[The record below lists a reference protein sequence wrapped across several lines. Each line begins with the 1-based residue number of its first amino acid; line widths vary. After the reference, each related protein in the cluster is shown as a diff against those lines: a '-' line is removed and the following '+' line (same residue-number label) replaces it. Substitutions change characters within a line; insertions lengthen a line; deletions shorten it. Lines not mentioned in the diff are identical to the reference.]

1 MRRLASPI
9 NSWAHEVHARP
20 FSLLNRLHSV
30 GMNAHSGR
38 TWRDAAILVAGVLV
52 VGAIVFAAGQP
63 QQPAPAPL
71 QSPLQSPIQPT
82 APIATPTAPLPP
94 PPQPTAPS
102 GPPPIAPTTATPL
115 FVPTVERTPLFLP
128 TPFGTPDI
136 RSTSDAVIATLTA
149 QAIPPTMPVATR
161 RPIGAGPEQ
170 ASQAPRTPTP
180 PPDPSG
186 ITLLSLSNKVY
197 AGGAVALTIRT
208 QPNAVCHLQIARM
221 RADGSQHIVPI
232 PAGASRRAGGDG
244 IAAWIWAVDANEPIG
259 PATLLV
265 NCDAIG
271 TVQYQIEV
279 TK

>member
-1 MRRLASPI
+1 MS
-9 NSWAHEVHARP
+9 
-20 FSLLNRLHSV
+20 
-30 GMNAHSGR
+30 AHSGR
-38 TWRDAAILVAGVLV
+38 IWRDAGILIAGVLV
-52 VGAIVFAAGQP
+52 IGAILFAAFGQP

-82 APIATPTAPLPP
+82 PPVATPTAPPPPPP
-94 PPQPTAPS
+94 PPQPTTPA

-115 FVPTVERTPLFLP
+115 FVPTVERTPVFLP
-128 TPFGTPDI
+128 TSFGTPDI

-149 QAIPPTMPVATR
+149 QAIPPTVPVVTR

-170 ASQAPRTPTP
+170 TAQAPRTPTP
-180 PPDPSG
+180 LPDPSG

-208 QPNAVCHLQIARM
+208 QPNAVCQLQIARVQ
-221 RADGSQHIVPI
+221 ADGSQRIAPVPG
-232 PAGASRRAGGDG
+232 GASRRAGSDG
-244 IAAWIWAVDANEPIG
+244 VVAWIWAVDANEPAG

-265 NCDAIG
+265 SCDSVG

-279 TK
+279 AR

>member
-1 MRRLASPI
+1 
-9 NSWAHEVHARP
+9 
-20 FSLLNRLHSV
+20 
-30 GMNAHSGR
+30 MNAHSGR

-52 VGAIVFAAGQP
+52 IGAIFFAAFGQP

-82 APIATPTAPLPP
+82 APIATPTAPPPP
-94 PPQPTAPS
+94 PPQPTTPP

-115 FVPTVERTPLFLP
+115 FVPTVERTPVFLP

-149 QAIPPTMPVATR
+149 QALPPTVPVVTR

-170 ASQAPRTPTP
+170 AAQAPRTPTP
-180 PPDPSG
+180 LPDPSG
-186 ITLLSLSNKVY
+186 ITLLSLSDKVY

-208 QPNAVCHLQIARM
+208 KPDAICHLQVARVQ
-221 RADGSQHIVPI
+221 ADGSQSVMPVPG
-232 PAGASRRAGGDG
+232 GASRRAGSNGVV
-244 IAAWIWAVDANEPIG
+244 AWIWAVDAGEPAG

-271 TVQYQIEV
+271 AVQYQIEV
-279 TK
+279 AK